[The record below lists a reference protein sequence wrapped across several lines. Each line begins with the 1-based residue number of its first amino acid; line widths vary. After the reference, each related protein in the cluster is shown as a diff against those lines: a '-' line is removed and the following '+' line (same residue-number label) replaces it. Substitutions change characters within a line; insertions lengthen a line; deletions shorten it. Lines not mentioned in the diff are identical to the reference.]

1 MRQMNSI
8 LPVLLSLAL
17 FFTLAGSAYSADY
30 QHSIDVDK
38 MKFSWSI
45 DGDKLA
51 ASVSGPTTSW
61 VAVGFNPTKAMK
73 DANIIIGYVKKG
85 EVTIKDEFGTS
96 GSQHKSD
103 KKIGGESNV
112 TVVGGSEENGVTTI
126 EFAIPLNSGDAKDNS
141 IVPDGDTVLIFA
153 YGEGRDSFRAKHQFR
168 TTLTVNLSTGEV
180 K

>member
-73 DANIIIGYVKKG
+73 DANIIIG
-85 EVTIKDEFGTS
+85 IKAIKRLAAKAMLPLSVAVRRTA
-96 GSQHKSD
+96 SQ
-103 KKIGGESNV
+103 
-112 TVVGGSEENGVTTI
+112 
-126 EFAIPLNSGDAKDNS
+126 PLNLQS
-141 IVPDGDTVLIFA
+141 
-153 YGEGRDSFRAKHQFR
+153 R
-168 TTLTVNLSTGEV
+168 
-180 K
+180 

>member
-8 LPVLLSLAL
+8 ILAL
-17 FFTLAGSAYSADY
+17 LPFALLFTLAGNAYSADY

-61 VAVGFNPTKAMK
+61 VAVGFNPTNTMK
-73 DANIIIGYVKKG
+73 NADIIIGYVKKG
-85 EVTIKDEFGTS
+85 KVTIKDEFGTS

-126 EFAIPLNSGDAKDNS
+126 EFTIPLNSGDVKDTT

-153 YGEGRDSFRAKHQFR
+153 YGKGRDSFRVKHQFR

>member
-8 LPVLLSLAL
+8 LLVLLSLAL

-61 VAVGFNPTKAMK
+61 AMK
-73 DANIIIGYVKKG
+73 NADIIIGYVKKG
-85 EVTIKDEFGTS
+85 KVTIKDEFGTS

-126 EFAIPLNSGDAKDNS
+126 EFAIPLNSGDAKDTT

-153 YGEGRDSFRAKHQFR
+153 YGKGRDSFRVKHQF
-168 TTLTVNLSTGEV
+168 TATLTVNLSTGEV